1 MWPRV
6 AAFYEDTQSY
16 MSGMVV
22 DPMTPARVMVV
33 RRYRHLVA
41 QYTRGSA
48 VSLQGVGICAHNG
61 KATMYGAQDDRRG
74 VFVLARDT
82 PWKVCGSAFVWLV
95 PFVSYLMLLRPCPH
109 RGMSPRTR
117 LKCSVPPFERWFK
130 TTS

>member
-82 PWKVCGSAFVWLV
+82 PWKVPWCGWSPLSATSCCCVLV
-95 PFVSYLMLLRPCPH
+95 H
-109 RGMSPRTR
+109 AEG
-117 LKCSVPPFERWFK
+117 
-130 TTS
+130 